1 MRYYNRGDWR
11 CITKYIP
18 WSQATSMYWPKT
30 RGRSPRVLGQYMLV
44 AWLKGMY
51 FSDTPEVSPVVIT
64 LLSDHWK
71 FKSLSLKIRWFISYS
86 TGNSRNSWNQ
96 NKNTIVCIDGRLREF
111 LKFAKIH
118 EIKTTGWYVLKL
130 ISRKKPHNRFLLEN
144 LQLRRY

>member
-1 MRYYNRGDWR
+1 
-11 CITKYIP
+11 
-18 WSQATSMYWPKT
+18 
-30 RGRSPRVLGQYMLV
+30 MLV
-44 AWLKGMY
+44 AWLQGMY

-111 LKFAKIH
+111 LMINLQKFVKSKQKH
-118 EIKTTGWYVLKL
+118 HLTRWYVLKSISGKHPIVFFLDINFNTYHPVVVFVL
-130 ISRKKPHNRFLLEN
+130 ISRIEFIIKNSRN
-144 LQLRRY
+144 LPS